1 MKASKSECRQAPF
14 PFLAKK
20 ARRIKVGERR
30 RPQTALRQRRMKAC
44 TSRRMKLVEDRQRQA
59 VADAHPQVIAGRR
72 RQPPP
77 LTPPSQAKASRR
89 TSLTPPQALQ
99 ASHCPRS
106 SAGVGVRWGVRGQCC
121 ARSAW
126 WRAASSSADSPQAKA
141 DVGRR
146 KQATAP
152 SEGRKMGEGRH
163 PHSDEGR
170 RAQKMADSPRHG
182 QRRMKADASRR

>member
-1 MKASKSECRQAPF
+1 MPAGPLSFLSKEGTANKS
-14 PFLAKK
+14 
-20 ARRIKVGERR
+20 RRAQTTAD
-30 RPQTALRQRRMKAC
+30 RPQAKADEGMHKQADEV
-44 TSRRMKLVEDRQRQA
+44 SRRQTE
-59 VADAHPQVIAGRR
+59 AGGGRCAPTSDCR
-72 RQPPP
+72 KEKAAPPP
-77 LTPPSQAKASRR
+77 FTPPSQAKASRR

-163 PHSDEGR
+163 PHSDEDR

-182 QRRMKADASRR
+182 QRRMKADARRR